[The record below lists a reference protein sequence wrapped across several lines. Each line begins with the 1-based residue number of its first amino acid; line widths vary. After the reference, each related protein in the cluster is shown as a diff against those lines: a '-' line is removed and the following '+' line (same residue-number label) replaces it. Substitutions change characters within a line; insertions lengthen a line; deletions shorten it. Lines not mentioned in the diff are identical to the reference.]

1 MTPFSFSFFT
11 SILFLENPLFNS
23 VYKSEWLD
31 QIRFAWIVDITLKE
45 ISRLIF
51 EIDIDINISKIVFIC
66 YIDIFISVCGEICLF
81 VFITIGIDD
90 VGL

>member
-31 QIRFAWIVDITLKE
+31 QIRFAWIVDITLNE
-45 ISRLIF
+45 MSRWIF
-51 EIDIDINISKIVFIC
+51 EIDIDINISKKLN
-66 YIDIFISVCGEICLF
+66 LF
-81 VFITIGIDD
+81 VILIYLLVFAGRF
-90 VGL
+90 VYLFSLQLE